1 VAVAGFA
8 AAPWLQ
14 DGVLVVSTTPPG
26 AQITVDGRPVAG
38 TSPVVVEGVRLS
50 GGHRVEA
57 ALPGHRPASV
67 DLGSEPGRLVR
78 AVQLTLTSTA
88 GAIQVESTP
97 PGAEVRM
104 DGKLL
109 GRTPLAIPGVAMDE
123 RHRIDLSLPGH
134 DVDQFV
140 VLPEKD
146 GTRFVRRL
154 SPLR

>member
-1 VAVAGFA
+1 
-8 AAPWLQ
+8 
-14 DGVLVVSTTPPG
+14 VVSTSPPG
-26 AQITVDGRPVAG
+26 ALVTVDGRTVPG
-38 TSPVVVEGVRLS
+38 TSPVVVEGINLS
-50 GGHRVEA
+50 SRHHVEA

-67 DLGSEPGRLVR
+67 DVGAEPGRLVR
-78 AVQLTLTSTA
+78 AVQLTLASTA

-97 PGAEVRM
+97 PGAEVRL

-109 GRTPLAIPGVAMDE
+109 GRTPLAIPGIAMDQ

-146 GTRFVRRL
+146 GSRFVRKL